1 MKRFKFLWLP
11 LFAAAMYLFAACA
24 GGATK
29 DDVTSDTANNSA
41 ADTPAVA
48 ASTIVTTPQGMMVVM
63 HKVRNFDEWLASY
76 DSRDSMRVANGIHSY
91 VVGRGVD
98 DPDMLF
104 VATKVDDIEK
114 AKAFGKS
121 ADLKQAM
128 QKAGAT
134 GIPDMNYYITT
145 WQDTSA
151 LGGSAIRSRT
161 TFTIKDWAAWEKN
174 FIEGRQERISNG
186 IVDRAYG
193 HDASD
198 NTKVF
203 LVTALT
209 DTARAFAYYKSDAL
223 KQRRAAG
230 GVTSEPKRFLFT
242 IAKRY

>member
-11 LFAAAMYLFAACA
+11 LFAAATYLFAACA
-24 GGATK
+24 GDATR
-29 DDVTSDTANNSA
+29 DDATGDAANPST
-41 ADTPAVA
+41 DTPAVA
-48 ASTIVTTPQGMMVVM
+48 ASTIVTTPQGMMAVM

-76 DSRDSMRVANGIHSY
+76 NSGDSMRVANGIHNY

-134 GIPDMNYYITT
+134 GTPDISYYTAT
-145 WQDTSA
+145 WQDTA
-151 LGGSAIRSRT
+151 TLAGSTIRSRT
-161 TFTIKDWAAWEKN
+161 TFTVKDWAAWEKN

-186 IVDRAYG
+186 IVDRVYG
-193 HDASD
+193 HDAGD

-209 DTARAFAYYKSDAL
+209 DTAKAFAYYKSDAL